1 MFVST
6 KPTSPHEDHTRTDKI
21 RNSCAHFLCVSCW
34 DIRCHACNTKKHVLR
49 DTSCRNPELNR
60 VPKINLSYL
69 QNISIFCPSGKCKLL
84 IHSFLRYHNTIH
96 FMHNI
101 VPLKRYLVHDTK
113 VHKIFL
119 ALALTITLI
128 KSFTCNNTAFIL
140 FQLNIISPLNSFFQT
155 HHHWDLKLDRLLTDW
170 LSKYS

>member
-6 KPTSPHEDHTRTDKI
+6 KPTSPHEDHTRTDRI

-34 DIRCHACNTKKHVLR
+34 DIRCHACNTKEHVLR

-69 QNISIFCPSGKCKLL
+69 QHISIFCPSGKYKLL
-84 IHSFLRYHNTIH
+84 IRSFLRYHNTIH

-101 VPLKRYLVHDTK
+101 VPLKRIFGAWYKGAQNFFSPGFDNNFNQVFYL
-113 VHKIFL
+113 
-119 ALALTITLI
+119 
-128 KSFTCNNTAFIL
+128 
-140 FQLNIISPLNSFFQT
+140 
-155 HHHWDLKLDRLLTDW
+155 
-170 LSKYS
+170 